1 MVAPRRVP
9 EVTMFS
15 EGDIG
20 VLPPLGVYDPLGLIA
35 SRDINLY
42 EEYSPSKEKNNTK
55 LADLYKK
62 QVNKENDND
71 WFNVE
76 PNEDGTKWKGT
87 CWYVHN
93 LLKYEFVLQ
102 FEIPAGYPSVPI
114 ELELPELDGKTP
126 KMYRGGKICLDI
138 HFSPLWRNNVPKFGI
153 AHALSLALGPWLAA
167 EIPYLID
174 TGVVVHV
181 DKAKPDEADKA

>member
-1 MVAPRRVP
+1 MLSDHTKAVVQKIPLLTTKAGPRDGAEWIERLK
-9 EVTMFS
+9 E
-15 EGDIG
+15 E
-20 VLPPLGVYDPLGLIA
+20 LGALIKYVQ
-35 SRDINLY
+35 IN
-42 EEYSPSKEKNNTK
+42 K
-55 LADLYKK
+55 D
-62 QVNKENDND
+62 NDND

-76 PNEDGTKWKGT
+76 PNEDGTKWNGK
-87 CWYVHN
+87 CWYIHN
-93 LLKYEFVLQ
+93 LLKYEFDLQ
-102 FEIPAGYPSVPI
+102 FEIPAGYPAVPI

-174 TGVVVHV
+174 TGVVKHKESTKPAED
-181 DKAKPDEADKA
+181 DKKEG